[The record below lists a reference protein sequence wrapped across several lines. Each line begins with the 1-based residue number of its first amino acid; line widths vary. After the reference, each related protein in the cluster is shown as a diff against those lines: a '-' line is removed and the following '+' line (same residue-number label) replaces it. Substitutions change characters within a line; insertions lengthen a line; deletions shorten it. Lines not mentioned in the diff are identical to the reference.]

1 MFRSASVVICTLLSG
16 ILWLTMGLGQHC
28 EAAESSTHAYFL
40 NEIEPDHTMLV
51 SPNFDGDLSLQPLW
65 ESLTEI
71 SETYDIKG
79 AQVLYSN
86 WPNVREVPRLL
97 VQVERKANGI
107 QSAGLVAD
115 GSAIAEHSP
124 S

>member
-1 MFRSASVVICTLLSG
+1 MISVLTGAVLCSA
-16 ILWLTMGLGQHC
+16 LWLSMGLGQASQ
-28 EAAESSTHAYFL
+28 AAESYFL
-40 NEIEPDHTMLV
+40 SDIEPDHIMLV

-65 ESLTEI
+65 ESLSEI
-71 SETYDIKG
+71 GETYNVKG

-97 VQVERKANGI
+97 VQIERRTDAV
-107 QSAGLVAD
+107 QPASVVAD
-115 GSAIAEHSP
+115 GSSVTNGNP